1 MKLCGCPLLSLLPAV
16 KEVLVAGGGGGGG
29 SGVGG
34 GVAVGSAGG
43 GVAAGS
49 AGGGAAAGSAG
60 GGAAAGS
67 TEPAPESEPPP
78 PHDVTCKMIGNP
90 IITGPTLVTKIP
102 TSHL

>member
-34 GVAVGSAGG
+34 GVAV
-43 GVAAGS
+43 
-49 AGGGAAAGSAG
+49 GSAG